1 MVFQGGYWGCC
12 WVWSASFVQ
21 LGLLVWLAG
30 HHGGLGT
37 GGLHGGRGGL
47 LHVQFV
53 QLGVH
58 PVQASRLGPLLAC
71 SGVQLGLCLSS
82 VYLALWM
89 LILAY

>member
-12 WVWSASFVQ
+12 WIWSASFVQ
-21 LGLLVWLAG
+21 LGLLVYLAV
-30 HHGGLGT
+30 HLAGLGT
-37 GGLHGGRGGL
+37 GGLHGGLGWL
-47 LHVQFV
+47 L
-53 QLGVH
+53 QLGVQ
-58 PVQASRLGPLLAC
+58 PFLASQLGPPLAC